1 MDETTV
7 NQSKK
12 STDVDK
18 LQETIEFMDSLAQQ
32 GFSEIAAIARLALGS
47 LQTPEGYLHLENT
60 VQALQVIVDKAQDID
75 NCVNC
80 SAEEVGCNYI
90 DEKQAQRREARRT
103 AEGRTQRPLLSSDL
117 GDPDLKVVH

>member
-1 MDETTV
+1 MAETTL

-32 GFSEIAAIARLALGS
+32 GFSEIAAIARLALSS
-47 LQTPEGYLHLENT
+47 LQTPDGYLHIENT
-60 VQALQVIVDKAQDID
+60 VQALQVIVSKAMDID

-80 SAEEVGCNYI
+80 SAEDVGCNYI
-90 DEKQAQRREARRT
+90 DKRLAQRREARRT
-103 AEGRTQRPLLSSDL
+103 AEGRNQRPPPNGNL
-117 GDPDLKVVH
+117 GQPDLKIVH